1 MIYVID
7 CKCINFRLAKKQV
20 FFIVFKLIKLIF
32 AVHFKNNKYVRNCK
46 KSYRYNS

>member
-1 MIYVID
+1 MYMAD
-7 CKCINFRLAKKQV
+7 YKCIIFGLAKKQV